1 VYRTIIV
8 GFDGSDHARDAL
20 ALATLL
26 SGVTGARLIGAS
38 VYDSGPDMRAAYRTE
53 WREEMRRIAE
63 EALAEVGEEA
73 ERVTLDR
80 SSAAR
85 GLHDLAELEHA
96 DLIVVGSSHRGR
108 VGRVL
113 AGSVAERLLHG
124 APCGVA
130 IAPAG
135 FAARDTGGLDAVAVG
150 YDGSPQSKLA
160 LAGAAELARAARA
173 SIRILAVVEPPEL
186 PIAPTGRVHAPD
198 EEVLATIRRELEAVV
213 DEALTEVP
221 PGGDASA
228 EVITGVTDL
237 LGEQEGVDLLVVGS
251 RGYGPLRRTLLGST
265 SLTLVRHARYPLIVF
280 PRGAHP
286 PHDDDRAA
294 AGGTRAGNAT

>member
-1 VYRTIIV
+1 
-8 GFDGSDHARDAL
+8 
-20 ALATLL
+20 
-26 SGVTGARLIGAS
+26 
-38 VYDSGPDMRAAYRTE
+38 MRS
-53 WREEMRRIAE
+53 IAE
-63 EALAEVGEEA
+63 EALAEVGEEV

-85 GLHDLAELEHA
+85 GLHDLAELEDA

-108 VGRVL
+108 VGQVL

-135 FAARDTGGLDAVAVG
+135 FAARDTGALHVVAVG
-150 YDGSPQSKLA
+150 YDRSPESKLA
-160 LAGAAELARAARA
+160 LAGAGELARAARA
-173 SIRILAVVEPPEL
+173 SLRILALVGPPEL
-186 PIAPTGRVHAPD
+186 PLAPTGGVHAPD
-198 EEVLATIRRELEAVV
+198 EEILATIRRELEAVV

-221 PGGDASA
+221 PGVDASA

-286 PHDDDRAA
+286 PHDADRAA
-294 AGGTRAGNAT
+294 AGGARAGNAT

>member
-8 GFDGSDHARDAL
+8 GFDGSDHARYAL
-20 ALATLL
+20 ALARLL
-26 SGVTGARLIGAS
+26 SGVTGARLIAGS
-38 VYDSGPDMRAAYRTE
+38 VYDSGPWMRAAYRSE

-73 ERVTLDR
+73 ERVTVDR

-85 GLHDLAELEHA
+85 GLHDLAEHEDA

-135 FAARDTGGLDAVAVG
+135 YVARETGGLDVVAVG
-150 YDGSPQSKLA
+150 YDGSPESKVA
-160 LAGAAELARAARA
+160 LAGAGELAGAARA
-173 SIRILAVVEPPEL
+173 SVRILAVVEPPK
-186 PIAPTGRVHAPD
+186 PPRAPTGAVHAGA
-198 EEVLATIRRELEAVV
+198 EEILATIRRALEAVV

-221 PGGDASA
+221 PGVDASA

-237 LGEQEGVDLLVVGS
+237 LGEQEGVDRLVVGS

-265 SLTLVRHARYPLIVF
+265 SLTLVRHARYRLIVF

-286 PHDDDRAA
+286 PHDDDRSA
-294 AGGTRAGNAT
+294 AGAARAGNAR